1 VTVDTVV
8 AEHTTTA
15 VPTPERKANT
25 DRSDHSKIVLR
36 GDVEKTAPAPP
47 SDADHLVA
55 ILMVRTEIKSVS
67 DLANKNVAIDDWQS
81 ASASSIRTAIV
92 AAGAAEVQISEGG
105 KTLAIDRVISGEV
118 PAAVLT
124 LVSPEAAETWPQM
137 TGFKIFR
144 IPLDSSSSAV
154 R

>member
-1 VTVDTVV
+1 MTVDAAI
-8 AEHTTTA
+8 AEHATTT
-15 VPTPERKANT
+15 VPTSEPKANA
-25 DRSDHSKIVLR
+25 DRSDRSNIVLH
-36 GDVEKTAPAPP
+36 GDVEETPPAPP

-55 ILMVRTEIKSVS
+55 ILMVRPEIKSVS
-67 DLANKNVAIDDWQS
+67 DLANKSVAIDDWQS
-81 ASASSIRTAIV
+81 ASASTVRTAIA
-92 AAGAAEVQISEGG
+92 AAGAAEVQMSEGD

-124 LVSPEAAETWPQM
+124 LTSPEAAQTWPQM

-144 IPLDSSSSAV
+144 IPLSSSGSVV